1 MSKAT
6 SGSGTAR
13 PGSAPSRPPQSNKP
27 TQRAARRT
35 AEAARIQD
43 FFEGLVSEMRRVTWP
58 TRPEWMSATILT
70 VVLVAA
76 VSLFTYLC
84 DLLFGWFFGLAH
96 H

>member
-13 PGSAPSRPPQSNKP
+13 PPTVQPQNRPNRPAQK
-27 TQRAARRT
+27 QQADAARL
-35 AEAARIQD
+35 QD
-43 FFEGLVSEMRRVTWP
+43 FFQGLVSEMRRVVWP
-58 TRPEWMSATILT
+58 TRPEWVSATVLT

-76 VSLFTYLC
+76 VSLFTYAC
-84 DLLFGWFFGLAH
+84 DVLIAYLFGLVH